1 MREIKFRGKRIDNGE
16 WVHGHLVEDCYI
28 VGSVVEWTED
38 YFNTEFWY
46 KVDPKTVGQYTGLQD
61 RNGKDIYEGDM
72 IFHYDQNCIIE
83 YDSSAFVLKGL
94 HKDKYKRAYAHLA
107 HYLIDVTIPEV
118 DGSKYDGVT
127 TKLEVIGNRFD
138 NPELLGEVRE

>member
-1 MREIKFRGKRIDNGE
+1 MRDIKFRGKRIDNGE
-16 WVHGHLVEDCYI
+16 WVHGHLIEDCYI

-61 RNGKDIYEGDM
+61 RNGVDIYEGD
-72 IFHYDQNCIIE
+72 ILQVKESLSN
-83 YDSSAFVLKGL
+83 FVYNHTNGTITSNSWENNFKHVVKFSPSGL
-94 HKDKYKRAYAHLA
+94 QLVSYFVNQHEC
-107 HYLIDVTIPEV
+107 EV
-118 DGSKYDGVT
+118 VGDIYT
-127 TKLEVIGNRFD
+127 